1 MATTA
6 MGMEET
12 VTDRERD
19 DIDLATAAEQSSE
32 VEEAQEGNVYDR
44 DEDSVEPAEQVAMN
58 LDDQGDPDVES
69 DLQAQIDANLEANDP
84 EADALVDDALDIDS
98 ADEADAS
105 VAATDDE
112 ADIEAEEE
120 AQDDDDVTPYVGP
133 EPTGGEDEPVSA
145 EDAQVAADVAEMQDA
160 ATQEVDQDR
169 IDADVDITLDTTV
182 RGGEFPDFASNGATD
197 DLDDDDTQGE
207 GVPDAETDA
216 DAASGPSD
224 VNVTP
229 DEASVEPAS
238 ADALDA
244 EADDDADTA
253 DEAVQGASA
262 EAAGIPTETE
272 QPLGT
277 TSGARSEGEIGDE
290 ALSGEAFDDATA
302 AVEEAEETE
311 IDPYEAFRSELR
323 AKPGKWY
330 VIHSYAGF
338 EKRVK
343 SNIENRKVS
352 MAMEDYVF
360 QVEVPME
367 DVVEIKNGQRKLVNR
382 VRIPG
387 YVLVRMDL
395 NEDSWSVVRH
405 TPGVTGFVGNSH
417 NPTPLRFEEAFS
429 MLKSLVQI
437 VEAPVKAGAKG
448 AKTTARSIPQEVD
461 FEVGET
467 ITIKEGSFAG
477 LPGSISDIRPESGK
491 LTVLV
496 SLFER
501 ETPVELSFDQVTKL

>member
-1 MATTA
+1 VS
-6 MGMEET
+6 ES
-12 VTDRERD
+12 DRQ

-32 VEEAQEGNVYDR
+32 DDEAQEGNPLAAEEASVDSAEHEAIHVVD
-44 DEDSVEPAEQVAMN
+44 DEDEE
-58 LDDQGDPDVES
+58 GD
-69 DLQAQIDANLEANDP
+69 LAGLLEALDAAIDP
-84 EADALVDDALDIDS
+84 EADAIIDDALDIDS

-120 AQDDDDVTPYVGP
+120 AGEEPDVTPYDGP
-133 EPTGGEDEPVSA
+133 ELGEDGEPV
-145 EDAQVAADVAEMQDA
+145 
-160 ATQEVDQDR
+160 EV
-169 IDADVDITLDTTV
+169 
-182 RGGEFPDFASNGATD
+182 
-197 DLDDDDTQGE
+197 
-207 GVPDAETDA
+207 
-216 DAASGPSD
+216 
-224 VNVTP
+224 
-229 DEASVEPAS
+229 
-238 ADALDA
+238 
-244 EADDDADTA
+244 
-253 DEAVQGASA
+253 
-262 EAAGIPTETE
+262 
-272 QPLGT
+272 
-277 TSGARSEGEIGDE
+277 
-290 ALSGEAFDDATA
+290 
-302 AVEEAEETE
+302 
-311 IDPYEAFRSELR
+311 DPYEAFRAELR
-323 AKPGKWY
+323 TKPGKWY

-343 SNIENRKVS
+343 QNIENRRVS
-352 MAMEDYVF
+352 MAMEDYVY

-387 YVLVRMDL
+387 YVLVLMDL

-437 VEAPVKAGAKG
+437 VEAPVSKANGGKG
-448 AKTTARSIPQEVD
+448 KTPVRVIPAEVD
-461 FEVGET
+461 FEIGET

-477 LPGSISDIRPESGK
+477 LPGSISEIKPESGK